1 MAVKKQKI
9 ILSVEEIVQIV
20 LHDISRA
27 SQFAKFT
34 QGGIYKLKNINNIKE
49 GSKIDS
55 YHSSSPII
63 RKHFRDWE
71 KEFINWSLN
80 NSFNLLIES
89 FFTFIESLVF
99 LLEINKKE
107 IVLQPGDMLSTILK
121 KHQEEIRKKYRDY
134 SAMEKALKGH
144 NIILSKEFCQVINS
158 FNEIRVILT
167 HFRSIADE
175 RKKLPFKDGKVQLW
189 WYFPEVIEVDLAT
202 GKEMKI
208 NENIDLP
215 NRAIAVRPR
224 SLHHKVINIGEP
236 VIFSF
241 TEVQHIAYTF
251 RLIISEIGK
260 KAELSLKPIQ

>member
-1 MAVKKQKI
+1 MAVKKHEI
-9 ILSVEEIVQIV
+9 IISVEDSIKVV

-34 QGGIYKLKNINNIKE
+34 QGGIYRLKNINNIKE
-49 GSKIDS
+49 GNKIES

-63 RKHFRDWE
+63 RKYFRDWE

-89 FFTFIESLVF
+89 FFTFVENLVV
-99 LLEINKKE
+99 LLELNKKE
-107 IVLQPGDMLSTILK
+107 IVLQSGDKLLTILK
-121 KHQEEIRKKYRDY
+121 RHQDEIRKKHRDY
-134 SAMEKALKGH
+134 PTMEKTLKRH
-144 NIILSKEFCQVINS
+144 NIILSTEFCQIINS

-189 WYFPEVIEVDLAT
+189 WYFPEVIEVDLAS

-224 SLHHKVINIGEP
+224 SLHHKVINIGKP
-236 VIFSF
+236 VVFSF
-241 TEVQHIAYTF
+241 TEIQHIAYTF
-251 RLIISEIGK
+251 RLIINEIGK
-260 KAELSLKPIQ
+260 MAELALKPIQ